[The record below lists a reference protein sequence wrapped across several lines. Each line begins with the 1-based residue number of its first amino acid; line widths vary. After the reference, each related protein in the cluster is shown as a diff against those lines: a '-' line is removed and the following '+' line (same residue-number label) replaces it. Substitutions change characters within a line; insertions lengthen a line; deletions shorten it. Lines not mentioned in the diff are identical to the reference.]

1 MKLNCVIV
9 EDEPL
14 ARNLLTEYVRK
25 VPSLNLIE
33 ACSSPIIALEVLRN
47 NPIDVLFLDV
57 QMPELTGISLLKVLQ
72 KRPLVILTTAYSE
85 YALQGYELD
94 VVDYLLKPIT
104 FERFLKAVDKVTLR
118 LDSKKSPAIIAE
130 KPPAAVEQPFVFI
143 KDGTKL
149 VKVVFDDILYVEG
162 LKDYVT
168 IHLNNQKI
176 VSLQRLKTL
185 EEQLP
190 PDKFIRVHN
199 SFIVA
204 LRAID
209 VVHKNHVQIR
219 NAQIPIG
226 ETYKKSFREFIEQNH
241 KHSTLNTQYPSNI
254 QFSSFQF
261 SNNWSVI
268 TQGFYRIGRCCPD
281 HMITYSYQ
289 SQKECNQ
296 SRK

>member
-1 MKLNCVIV
+1 MQLNCVIV

-47 NPIDVLFLDV
+47 NPIDVLFLDI

-118 LDSKKSPAIIAE
+118 LDSKKAPAVVAE

-204 LRAID
+204 LRSID

-226 ETYKKSFREFIEQNH
+226 ETYKKAFRDFIEQNRM
-241 KHSTLNTQYPSNI
+241 Q
-254 QFSSFQF
+254 
-261 SNNWSVI
+261 
-268 TQGFYRIGRCCPD
+268 
-281 HMITYSYQ
+281 
-289 SQKECNQ
+289 
-296 SRK
+296 